1 MKLFIKFSAFALLI
15 CMLFYIACKKETSCE
30 GCRDGN
36 KPPTAIAGPDQ
47 VITLP
52 TDSILL
58 DGWSSSDPDGTISD
72 WLWTKIEGPVSFAIN
87 NPTASKTVIKN
98 LSAGIYHFEK
108 NKPPISNAG
117 PDQGNHFTT

>member
-1 MKLFIKFSAFALLI
+1 
-15 CMLFYIACKKETSCE
+15 LFYIACKKEISCE
-30 GCRDGN
+30 GCKENN

-58 DGWSSSDPDGTISD
+58 DGKSSSDPDGTISD
-72 WLWTKIEGPVSFAIN
+72 WLWTKIEGPASFAIN
-87 NPTASKTVIKN
+87 NPTASKTAVKN
-98 LSAGIYHFEK
+98 LSAGFYHFEK

-117 PDQGNHFTT
+117 ADQGNHFTT